1 MKITTTLLML
11 LVGLIVLVHELDVA
25 ELVITSSTGTYNR
38 ILSANESIIQFR
50 GTLDSLSLGKSLVL
64 VVYSGAQLN
73 GQLEFYGQNFTRD
86 SIYGIGSV
94 KVVTLKDAFAMARQD
109 PTDVVVR
116 SYKLFFPNVL
126 FSRVPVTQG
135 VKNLTSMMPWI
146 IQSMDIPELV
156 VVEAHHMKITKE
168 NPSYGPNH
176 WHLTLSNHFKC
187 DCKTILTGY
196 ADSATLSMMP
206 GEAVPTIIFLLGK
219 FNIGFAGAEVP
230 PGLVLL
236 TYAQPNFEGAY
247 ALFRPGFY
255 PYHENLNDM
264 NMNSFKVLHESDAL
278 PNQPQADVSQVVQCQ
293 PVAGLV
299 DLHIQVGSSF
309 HFIQPKFCLAF
320 QIPAGVSVVLYD
332 RPWFLGNYS
341 FWSTSDELS
350 LEWKL
355 RMRSMRVVRNQNLP
369 PQPPQALPSN
379 NSFIESYIVGF
390 PSMMFKLGDVVPR
403 RLRSGVF
410 LHNAI

>member
-1 MKITTTLLML
+1 MFSQESARDQDSKRASMKITTTLLML
-11 LVGLIVLVHELDVA
+11 LVGLIVLVHALDVA

-38 ILSANESIIQFR
+38 ILSANESIIQFG

-116 SYKLFFPNVL
+116 YYKLFFPNVL

-146 IQSMDIPELV
+146 IQSMDIPEHV
-156 VVEAHHMKITKE
+156 VVEAHRHENYEGESIIWTKSLASDFIKSFQVRLQ
-168 NPSYGPNH
+168 NDSYVSKP
-176 WHLTLSNHFKC
+176 LDSVTLYLS
-187 DCKTILTGY
+187 GY

-236 TYAQPNFEGAY
+236 TYAQPNFEGSY

-264 NMNSFKVLHESDAL
+264 NLNSFKVLHESDAL

-309 HFIQPKFCLAF
+309 HFIQPNFCLAF

-332 RPWFLGNYS
+332 RPWFL
-341 FWSTSDELS
+341 
-350 LEWKL
+350 
-355 RMRSMRVVRNQNLP
+355 
-369 PQPPQALPSN
+369 
-379 NSFIESYIVGF
+379 
-390 PSMMFKLGDVVPR
+390 
-403 RLRSGVF
+403 
-410 LHNAI
+410 